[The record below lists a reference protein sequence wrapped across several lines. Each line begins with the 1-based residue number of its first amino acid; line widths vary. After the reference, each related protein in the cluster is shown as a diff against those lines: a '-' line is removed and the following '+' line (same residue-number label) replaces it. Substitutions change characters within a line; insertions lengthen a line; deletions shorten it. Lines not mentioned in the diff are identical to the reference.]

1 MVRGEGKWPAGEK
14 NKLGVREKKLKRGKK
29 KGGKLH

>member
-1 MVRGEGKWPAGEK
+1 MVRGGGNGKLGEK
-14 NKLGVREKKLKRGKK
+14 NQELRKKMKRGKK